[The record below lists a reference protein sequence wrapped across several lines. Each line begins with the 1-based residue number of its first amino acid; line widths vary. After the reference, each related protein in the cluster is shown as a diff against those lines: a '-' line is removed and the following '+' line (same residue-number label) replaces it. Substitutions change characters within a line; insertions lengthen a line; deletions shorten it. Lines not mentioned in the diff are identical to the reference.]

1 MKKAL
6 KFQADDNV
14 VVALE
19 DLKCGDVLCINGE
32 ASDVTVLEDLPQGHK
47 VAICDIK
54 TGEKIRK
61 YDHVIGSATVDIAKG
76 GYVHVH
82 NVQDTITDW
91 RSNIHHEYD
100 PNG

>member
-1 MKKAL
+1 MKRAL

-19 DLKCGDVLCINGE
+19 DLKAGDVLSINGE
-32 ASDVTVLEDLPQGHK
+32 ETDICVCDDLPQGHK
-47 VAICDIK
+47 VAVCAVK
-54 TGEKIRK
+54 AGEEIQK
-61 YDHVIGSATVDIAKG
+61 YGHIIGTATVDIPKG

-91 RSNIHHEYD
+91 RGNI
-100 PNG
+100 